1 VPLDAL
7 ATRAALV
14 TGAGS
19 SVGRVIAE
27 QFLAAGARVHI
38 GDVNPQFIERTLGE
52 VRGLSGS
59 VCDVGQSAQIDALF
73 ADAQRSIGDIDF
85 LVNCVGIAGPHAAV
99 EDITPED
106 WRQSIEVNLNG
117 TFELMRRAI
126 PGMKARRAG
135 VIVNFSTASTKT
147 GLPNRTPY
155 VASKAALEALTYT
168 AARELGPFNVRCNAI
183 RPGAINNDRM
193 NKVVERVAAQRG
205 IPVAEVEADFLSHV
219 SMRTKIEPLEL
230 AQTVLFLCGP
240 GGAHITG
247 QFIEVSGNLEWE
259 G

>member
-1 VPLDAL
+1 MPLDAFSQ
-7 ATRAALV
+7 RGALI

-38 GDVNPQFIERTLGE
+38 GDVNRQFIERTLGE

-59 VCDVGQSAQIDALF
+59 VCDVGQPAQIDALF
-73 ADAQRSIGDIDF
+73 ADAQRSAGDIDF
-85 LVNCVGIAGPHAAV
+85 LVNCVGIAGPHAAL

-117 TFELMRRAI
+117 SFELMRRAI

-135 VIVNFSTASTKT
+135 AIVNFSTASTKT

-205 IPVAEVEADFLSHV
+205 VSIAEVEADFLSHV